1 MTTFFSYLDRERE
14 REPANP
20 KVTIKTMSNQQPN
33 WVVLARMFAV
43 PLVASADTLENSSAE
58 LPAVSVVTKADILTP
73 QEELPTALL
82 EQTP

>member
-1 MTTFFSYLDRERE
+1 
-14 REPANP
+14 
-20 KVTIKTMSNQQPN
+20 
-33 WVVLARMFAV
+33 MFAV